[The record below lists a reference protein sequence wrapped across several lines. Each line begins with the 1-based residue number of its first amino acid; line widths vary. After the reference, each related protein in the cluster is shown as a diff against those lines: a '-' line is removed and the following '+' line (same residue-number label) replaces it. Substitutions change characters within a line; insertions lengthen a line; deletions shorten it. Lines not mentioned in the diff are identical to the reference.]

1 MAVSRWSAFEGN
13 LDALRLLVGRG
24 GDPERCDNFGNT
36 ALHLAAARGHMN
48 CVTFLVNFG
57 VNMHSLDIGELDNL
71 PLTKQFRRPVK
82 IQSKSPAEP
91 YLDWDVFDY
100 TLFDESG
107 TARVGRYQNSG
118 ML

>member
-1 MAVSRWSAFEGN
+1 MSPCVVRRPTLHEFVLLRIHSYSVSRWSAFEGN

-57 VNMHSLDIGELDNL
+57 VNMHSLDIGELDNA
-71 PLTKQFRRPVK
+71 P
-82 IQSKSPAEP
+82 I
-91 YLDWDVFDY
+91 Y
-100 TLFDESG
+100 TDM
-107 TARVGRYQNSG
+107 R
-118 ML
+118 

>member
-1 MAVSRWSAFEGN
+1 MQSDTPSSSRWSAFEGN

-57 VNMHSLDIGELDNL
+57 VNMHSLDIGEFNN
-71 PLTKQFRRPVK
+71 
-82 IQSKSPAEP
+82 
-91 YLDWDVFDY
+91 Y
-100 TLFDESG
+100 
-107 TARVGRYQNSG
+107 N
-118 ML
+118 